1 MIECCSNRLPAFPAG
16 SGLEG
21 SAEVPLDEAMQKA
34 QRLRLSRFRMAAATY
49 ALVTLTT
56 FLTQQ
61 LGLGRM
67 TAAQWAA
74 FLGIALAGNLAF
86 LLSFL
91 KGWNLRFRDPSL
103 TREQIVFSALWGLWA
118 VYHLPEAR
126 PVLLMFYMPAFCFGI
141 LGLTRREYL
150 KVTGTVMGCYGAVL
164 LLEYLLGRP
173 GFRVD
178 YELFLFCIFAI
189 LLTWLAFFG
198 GFVSD
203 LRRRLRIQNLEV
215 QRANEEIRKEVE
227 QRKKAEEEKD
237 RLLQEL
243 REAMASVKTLKGL
256 VPICAWCKKIRD
268 DDGYWQH
275 IEAYLRDHSEAELS
289 HGICPECASMFSM
302 GLLQG
307 GPEASEN
314 R

>member
-1 MIECCSNRLPAFPAG
+1 
-16 SGLEG
+16 
-21 SAEVPLDEAMQKA
+21 
-34 QRLRLSRFRMAAATY
+34 MAAATY
-49 ALVTLTT
+49 ILVTFTT

-67 TAAQWAA
+67 TAVQWAA
-74 FLGIALAGNLAF
+74 FVGIALAGNLVF

-103 TREQIVFSALWGLWA
+103 TREQIVFSAIWGLWSL
-118 VYHLPEAR
+118 YHLPQAR
-126 PVLLMFYMPAFCFGI
+126 PVLLVFYVPAFCFGI
-141 LGLTRREYL
+141 LRLTRREYL
-150 KVTGTVMGCYGAVL
+150 KVTATVMGLYGAVL
-164 LLEYLLGRP
+164 VLEYAQGRP
-173 GFRVD
+173 GFRVE
-178 YELFLFCIFAI
+178 YEVFLFCIFAI
-189 LLTWLAFFG
+189 LFTWLAFFG

-203 LRRRLRIQNLEV
+203 LRRRLRIQNLEI

-268 DDGYWQH
+268 DTGYWQQL
-275 IEAYLRDHSEAELS
+275 EAYLKDHSEAELS
-289 HGICPECASMFSM
+289 HGICPECASKFSV
-302 GLLQG
+302 GFLQR
-307 GPEASEN
+307 GPETSQKG
-314 R
+314 

>member
-1 MIECCSNRLPAFPAG
+1 M
-16 SGLEG
+16 
-21 SAEVPLDEAMQKA
+21 DEAIQKA
-34 QRLRLSRFRMAAATY
+34 QRLRLSRFKMAAATY

-61 LGLGRM
+61 LGLGSM

-103 TREQIVFSALWGLWA
+103 TREQIVFSAIWGLWSI
-118 VYHLPEAR
+118 YHLPQAR
-126 PVLLMFYMPAFCFGI
+126 PVLLVFYVPAFCFGI
-141 LGLTRREYL
+141 LRLTRREYL
-150 KVTGTVMGCYGAVL
+150 KVTATVMGLYGAVL
-164 LLEYLLGRP
+164 VLEYAQGRP
-173 GFRVD
+173 GFRVE
-178 YELFLFCIFAI
+178 YEVFLFCIFGI
-189 LLTWLAFFG
+189 LFTWLAFFG
-198 GFVSD
+198 GFVSN
-203 LRRRLRIQNLEV
+203 LRRRLRIQNLEI

-237 RLLQEL
+237 GLLQEL

-268 DDGYWQH
+268 DTGYWQQL
-275 IEAYLRDHSEAELS
+275 EAYLRDHSEAELS
-289 HGICPECASMFSM
+289 HGICPECASKFSM
-302 GLLQG
+302 GLLQR
-307 GPEASEN
+307 GPEASKN
-314 R
+314 G